1 MAPTRGEVLV
11 RQWMLLHYRVPP
23 TPSAGR
29 VYVWRK
35 LKTLGAHLL
44 HDSVWVLPKTSWTSE
59 QFQWLA
65 AEIVELHGDA
75 MLWQA
80 HLTLPGQEEALIH
93 RFLAAS
99 EEEYQPIWQALQK
112 KVPNRSTLS
121 RQFQQ
126 VRSRDYFSCPL
137 GQQIYNALKNA
148 REE

>member
-1 MAPTRGEVLV
+1 M
-11 RQWMLLHYRVPP
+11 RQWVLLHYRIPS

-35 LKTLGAHLL
+35 LKNLGALLL
-44 HDSVWVLPKTSWTSE
+44 HDALWVLPYTAWTHE

-65 AEIVELHGDA
+65 SEIEELHGEA

-80 HLTLPGQEEALIH
+80 RLTLPGQEQMLVD

-99 EEEYQPIWQALQK
+99 EQEYQILWEEIQQ
-112 KVPNRSTLS
+112 STGERLALS

-137 GQQIYNALKNA
+137 GQRIYDTLR
-148 REE
+148 REQEE